1 MMLEKITQIIKEYK
15 GDDSIVVSKD
25 TVIKNEL
32 GMNSFDLIQLIC
44 LVEDE
49 FDIEIPDAA
58 IKKFNTIADVILFI
72 ENS

>member
-1 MMLEKITQIIKEYK
+1 MLEKITQIIKEYK

-32 GMNSFDLIQLIC
+32 GMNSFDLIQLVC
-44 LVEDE
+44 LVVDE

>member
-32 GMNSFDLIQLIC
+32 GMNSFDLIQLVC

>member
-1 MMLEKITQIIKEYK
+1 MLEKITQIIKEYK

-32 GMNSFDLIQLIC
+32 GMNSFDLIQLVC

>member
-1 MMLEKITQIIKEYK
+1 MLEKITQIIKEYK

-49 FDIEIPDAA
+49 SDIEIPDAA

>member
-1 MMLEKITQIIKEYK
+1 MLEKITQIIKEYK

-32 GMNSFDLIQLIC
+32 GINSFDLLQLIC

>member
-1 MMLEKITQIIKEYK
+1 MLEKITQIIKDYK
-15 GDDSIVVSKD
+15 GDDSIFVSKD

-32 GMNSFDLIQLIC
+32 GMNSFDLIQLVC

>member
-1 MMLEKITQIIKEYK
+1 MLEKITQIIKEYK

>member
-1 MMLEKITQIIKEYK
+1 MLEKITQIIKEYK

-32 GMNSFDLIQLIC
+32 GMNSFDLLQLIC